1 MCKKGTKNL
10 ILNILS
16 IGLFILTGQAFG
28 QEHHDDSQTIGD
40 KLSTVVHQEEKEF
53 NAIEMIMEH
62 ISDANE
68 WHVASWTKSDG
79 EEAHLSIPLPIIVWD
94 GNWHFFMSS
103 KLAHGHVHE
112 NFTLEHGHLVST
124 KGFQKAGLVDL
135 FSGLDNRYV
144 DLSITKNVAGI
155 LVSCLLLFFL
165 FRAVHKSY
173 NKNSGIPKGVAGFM
187 EPVILFIRDEVA
199 LPNIGEKYTPKFLP
213 LLLTI
218 FFFIWFNNLLGLV
231 PFFPGGANVTGN
243 IAVTMVLSLI
253 TLIVVN
259 INGNKEYWGH
269 IFNPP
274 GVPLLLKPI
283 LIPVEILGILTK
295 PFALM
300 MRLFAN
306 ITAGHI
312 MILSLISLVF
322 IFKSM
327 LIGPA
332 SIALALFISV
342 LELLVAALQ
351 AYIFT
356 VLTALFIGMS
366 VQEHHH

>member
-1 MCKKGTKNL
+1 MSK
-10 ILNILS
+10 ILVRNFYFAIAFA
-16 IGLFILTGQAFG
+16 GLFFFNGLAQDEQKTAGEKTAEI
-28 QEHHDDSQTIGD
+28 
-40 KLSTVVHQEEKEF
+40 VHKEEKEF

-68 WHVASWTKSDG
+68 WHIASYKGSDG
-79 EEAHLSIPLPIIVWD
+79 HEKHISIPLPIIVWD
-94 GNWHFFMSS
+94 GNWHLFMSS
-103 KLAHGHVHE
+103 KVAHGHEHSG
-112 NFTLEHGHLVST
+112 FTLEHGKLVST
-124 KGFQKAGLVDL
+124 TGAQRAQITDL
-135 FSGLDNRYV
+135 FTGLNNKFV
-144 DLSITKNVAGI
+144 DLSISKNVAGI
-155 LVSCLLLFFL
+155 LISIALLFLVFTSTS
-165 FRAVHKSY
+165 KSY
-173 NKNSGIPKGVAGFM
+173 KKNGGVPKGVAGFM

-199 LPNIGEKYTPKFLP
+199 LPNIGKKYTPKFLP

-218 FFFIWFNNLLGLV
+218 FFFIWFNNLLGLI
-231 PFFPGGANVTGN
+231 PIFPGGTNVTGN
-243 IAVTMVLSLI
+243 IAVTMVLALV

-274 GVPLLLKPI
+274 GVPFLLKFI
-283 LIPVEILGILTK
+283 MIPVEILGVFTK

-322 IFKSM
+322 IFKSVY
-327 LIGPA
+327 IGPA
-332 SIALALFISV
+332 SVLLALFISV

-366 VQEHHH
+366 VQEHH